1 MRSIK
6 ARLDG
11 VKGGRLASAA
21 AVGLAFC
28 LPLAWGKEARAA
40 TIQVNSNAATI
51 ANDGVCTLREAIRAV
66 NNLQRSGSASGECV
80 AGSGSN
86 DLILLMASAQ
96 TYTVTNS
103 LVVNRSV
110 SIAGAGPTQSII
122 RSNQTRIFDVQEST
136 SGPPIVNLT
145 RLAIE
150 NSRTDANTVYGVYF
164 NGSSQY
170 AGLHMSNVKISNCT
184 NGVRAMG
191 GSTTGSSVQTW
202 DLVIQG
208 SRADGFYCQGCS
220 ASLEGAIIT
229 GSAGSGVRNRSL
241 SSDGWPN
248 SNVSLSKSSVSDN
261 GSTSAVGGGIRIDGG
276 GHAMV
281 QVVDS
286 AIWNNRGSNGGGI
299 YSQGGRIDLW
309 STTVSSNTAVRGGG
323 IYIDA
328 EPAGSPFPGENN
340 ILNTTIAKNTASTRG
355 GGLYIAGRQAMLYA
369 TVLGDN
375 VDSGSGTK
383 SHDCWGPVA
392 MNSDSINMIESNGQ
406 CVAVGTSNPPPW
418 WYQGDL
424 ALGALIDTGAWPGS
438 KAHFP
443 LRNSPVINVLWSP
456 LSGVDQ
462 RGIPRPEP
470 RQASDGSL
478 TFGLMWDAG
487 AIEFNTVWHPSQLLV
502 HASSGDSYIAGD
514 NHGYFRFSANAVGDY
529 VTFAV
534 PISEAGTYDI
544 NAHIGKMRD
553 NGNYQLEYSSS
564 LSGPYAPIV
573 TQDFYSSVSV
583 PLKTAMTMGT
593 ITIPAA
599 GAFTPGLRY
608 FRFRVLGKAAN
619 AQSYR
624 MQLAYLNV
632 AKR

>member
-1 MRSIK
+1 MKSIK
-6 ARLDG
+6 ARFAWGD
-11 VKGGRLASAA
+11 RAASG
-21 AVGLAFC
+21 AVLGIAFC

-40 TIQVNSNAATI
+40 TVQVTSNAATI

-66 NNLQRSGSASGECV
+66 NNLQASGSASGECV

-86 DLILLMASAQ
+86 DLILLMPSAQ

-110 SIAGAGPTQSII
+110 SIAGSGPTQSII
-122 RSNQTRIFDVQEST
+122 SSNQQRIFDVQET
-136 SGPPIVNLT
+136 TAGAPIVNLT
-145 RLAIE
+145 RLAIQ
-150 NSRTDANTVYGVYF
+150 NSRSDSNTVYGVYF
-164 NGSSQY
+164 NGNSES
-170 AGLHMSNVKISNCT
+170 AALHLTDVKISNCT

-191 GSTTGSSVQTW
+191 GSATDSSVQAW
-202 DLVIQG
+202 DLVIQN
-208 SRADGFYCQGCS
+208 SRADGFYCQGCT
-220 ASLEGAIIT
+220 ASLERAIIT
-229 GSAGSGVRNRSL
+229 GSVGSGVRNRSL
-241 SSDGWPN
+241 SSEDWPN
-248 SNVSLSKSSVSDN
+248 SHVNLNRSSISDN
-261 GSTSAVGGGIRIDGG
+261 GSTSASGGGLRIEGG

-286 AIWNNRGSNGGGI
+286 TIWNNRGSSGGGI

-309 STTVSSNTAVRGGG
+309 STTISSNTAVRGGG

-328 EPAGSPFPGENN
+328 EPSGSPFPGENN

-355 GGLYIAGRQAMLYA
+355 GGLYVAGRQAMLYA
-369 TVLGDN
+369 TILGDN

-383 SHDCWGPVA
+383 SPDCWGPVA
-392 MNSDSINMIESNGQ
+392 MDSDSINLIETNGE
-406 CVAVGTSNPPPW
+406 CLRVGTNNPPPW

-424 ALGALIDTGAWPGS
+424 ALGALIDTGASPGL

-443 LRNSPVINVLWSP
+443 LKTSPVLNILWSS
-456 LSGVDQ
+456 LEGYDQ
-462 RGIPRPEP
+462 RGMRRPEP
-470 RQASDGSL
+470 RYGSDGSL
-478 TFGLMWDAG
+478 TRGLMWDAG
-487 AIEFNTVWHPSQLLV
+487 AIEFNTTWHPQDLLV
-502 HASSGDSYIAGD
+502 HASSGDSYTAGD
-514 NHGYFRFSANAVGDY
+514 VYGYFRFSANAVGDY

-544 NAHIGKMRD
+544 NAHVGKMRE
-553 NGNYQLEYSSS
+553 NGNYQLEYANS
-564 LSGPYAPIV
+564 LSGPYAAIV

-608 FRFRVLGKAAN
+608 FRFRVLGKAAT
-619 AQSYR
+619 SLGYR